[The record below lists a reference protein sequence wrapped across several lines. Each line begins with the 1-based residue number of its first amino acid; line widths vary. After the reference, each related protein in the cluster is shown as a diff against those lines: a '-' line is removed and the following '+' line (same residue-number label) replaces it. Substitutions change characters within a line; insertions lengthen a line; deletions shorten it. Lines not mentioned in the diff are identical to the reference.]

1 MLLKGVRTQVSW
13 EYING
18 YHEVRRNEAFEW
30 WKLPPG
36 ERSFTATSY
45 EGAPPPLPRHAPR
58 KQCNSKGRSMGM

>member
-1 MLLKGVRTQVSW
+1 VSW

-18 YHEVRRNEAFEW
+18 TFEVRRNEAFEW

-45 EGAPPPLPRHAPR
+45 EGVPPAPYERR
-58 KQCNSKGRSMGM
+58 EVDGNSMGKSSVHHRTIPGD